1 LLEREGE
8 PAHSASGNGD
18 PAMTAGI

>member
-8 PAHSASGNGD
+8 PAHSSSGNGD